1 VRYGEGL
8 RSVDFL
14 FIFFEVKLICKIK
27 EDRINHKKIKIGLR
41 QDWSPAHGAKTTIQ
55 LCEKL
60 YLVFGLKIF
69 GLQTH
74 LILILWTILEQMIR
88 RKR

>member
-1 VRYGEGL
+1 
-8 RSVDFL
+8 
-14 FIFFEVKLICKIK
+14 LICKIK
-27 EDRINHKKIKIGLR
+27 EEQINNKKINIGLG
-41 QDWSPAHGAKTTIQ
+41 QDWEPPQGAKSTIQ

-74 LILILWTILEQMIR
+74 LILILWTIMFGQFWS
-88 RKR
+88 K